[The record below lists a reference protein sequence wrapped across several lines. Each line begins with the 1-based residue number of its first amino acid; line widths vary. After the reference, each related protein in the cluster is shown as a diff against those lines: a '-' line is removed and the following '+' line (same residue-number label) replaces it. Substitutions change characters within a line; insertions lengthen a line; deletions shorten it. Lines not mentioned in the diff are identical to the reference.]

1 MNILTSFRRR
11 FIINGNWI
19 NLQIIHLGFHYT
31 TGSSTMPV
39 FILTSAG
46 NFPQIQ
52 FPSTGGTKLQE
63 HQYSEEANHACSVE
77 CLSKASVLLSVFGKK
92 AKTKAVAFLGSMFQ
106 GGERGHGEEDRFLH
120 WSCHSCLRSFLQRD
134 IELLHIEIDSNR
146 NCIPSILLNFSFL
159 SAPLFLTP
167 FAIIF

>member
-19 NLQIIHLGFHYT
+19 NLQIIHLGFHYS
-31 TGSSTMPV
+31 TGSSTMPA

-52 FPSTGGTKLQE
+52 FPSTGGTKLQQ
-63 HQYSEEANHACSVE
+63 HRYSEEANHACSVE

-92 AKTKAVAFLGSMFQ
+92 ACGQDQSCGISWEHVPGRR
-106 GGERGHGEEDRFLH
+106 ERAWGRGQISSLV
-120 WSCHSCLRSFLQRD
+120 LPQL
-134 IELLHIEIDSNR
+134 
-146 NCIPSILLNFSFL
+146 P
-159 SAPLFLTP
+159 PLFP
-167 FAIIF
+167 SEGH